1 MEVIRGKIKMK
12 KMRLLIEI
20 ECNTERWE
28 NFKNLIQKTMDKENI
43 VYSMSDQSFGKQP
56 RLP

>member
-1 MEVIRGKIKMK
+1 MR

-20 ECNTERWE
+20 ECDTEGWN

-43 VYSMSDQSFGKQP
+43 VYSMSDQSFGNPP
-56 RLP
+56 RLV